1 MSVSVDWYQIEL
13 EGGVSDI
20 DTGYLLRNEADC
32 RLGQTRDGSPVDIN
46 SSGCRYFLSLVERTG
61 IDSINDDEIDQYR
74 SVPFNQA
81 KVETSGIDAP
91 WKYRFDTDSRRSE
104 ERRVGKE

>member
-46 SSGCRYFLSLVERTG
+46 SSGCQYFLSLVERTG
-61 IDSINDDEIDQYR
+61 IDSIHDDEIDQYR

-81 KVETSGIDAP
+81 KVETSETGRASCRD
-91 WKYRFDTDSRRSE
+91 
-104 ERRVGKE
+104 RVCQYGNSAMVDG

>member
-20 DTGYLLRNEADC
+20 DTGYLRRNEADC
-32 RLGQTRDGSPVDIN
+32 RLGQTRDGSPVDIK
-46 SSGCRYFLSLVERTG
+46 SPGCQYFLSLVERTG
-61 IDSINDDEIDQYR
+61 IDSINDDEIEQYR

-81 KVETSGIDAP
+81 KVETSGNDANR
-91 WKYRFDTDSRRSE
+91 KYSLATNILGPCQLDLR
-104 ERRVGKE
+104 